1 MAKKKSDDTDGSFSI
16 IRSMSKVN
24 ISEDDIDSD
33 IQLPSDATR
42 EFFSKIPSEEML
54 KSVIETIFDLGDKT
68 GKAKALYDK
77 SHAYIKLWGLY
88 KRTDERRKEKEEA
101 RIHGNHVRKV
111 VDDRIKQME
120 KTMEKK
126 FNMLEKKMDKLFDL
140 VRNANG
146 E

>member
-1 MAKKKSDDTDGSFSI
+1 MY
-16 IRSMSKVN
+16 N
-24 ISEDDIDSD
+24 
-33 IQLPSDATR
+33 
-42 EFFSKIPSEEML
+42 
-54 KSVIETIFDLGDKT
+54 
-68 GKAKALYDK
+68 K

-88 KRTDERRKEKEEA
+88 KRTDKRRKEKEDA

-126 FNMLEKKMDKLFDL
+126 FNMLEKKMDELFDL